1 VQSTVLDNIGAPT
14 APSESTATPAPVR
27 RRGGARL
34 RRRPE
39 RIGDVRPPR
48 GTGWAIALSLL
59 PALLVF
65 ATFFL
70 VPLGVL
76 VVTSLG
82 DWSGAG
88 FQYSGLDNFR
98 TMLGDDT
105 FWKAAKNTLTY
116 CFFGL
121 AIQLP
126 LGVLIGVMLSERL
139 PGWRFFRAIIF
150 VPYVISGA
158 AYALIFAL
166 FYNADHGLLNGV
178 VHTLGLGEGRD
189 WLYTSSSALPAVAGT
204 FVFIIGFNAI
214 LVMAE
219 VGSIPRELYEA
230 AELDGATVF
239 QRHRLITLPL
249 LRNVIGTLVLITLLG
264 YLALFDVVFILT
276 AGGPDN
282 ATVTLTLYAYRAYQA
297 GSWGYANAVGVT
309 IVLVGLLLI
318 VGARRAF
325 RIGERTL

>member
-1 VQSTVLDNIGAPT
+1 MQSTVLDHTGVA
-14 APSESTATPAPVR
+14 STPAASIATPAPAR
-27 RRGGARL
+27 RRGGVR
-34 RRRPE
+34 RRRPTRVGE
-39 RIGDVRPPR
+39 TRPPR
-48 GTGWAIALSLL
+48 GAGWAIALSLL

-70 VPLGVL
+70 VPLGML

-82 DWSGAG
+82 DWGGAG
-88 FQYSGLDNFR
+88 FDYVGLANFK
-98 TMLGDDT
+98 TMLADDT
-105 FWKAAKNTLTY
+105 FWKAAKNTLSY

-126 LGVLIGVMLSERL
+126 LGVLVGIMLSERL
-139 PGWRFFRAIIF
+139 PGWRVFRAIIF
-150 VPYVISGA
+150 VPFMISGA

-166 FYNADHGLLNGV
+166 FYNADHGLLNSV
-178 VHTLGLGEGRD
+178 IHTLGLGEGGD

-204 FVFIIGFNAI
+204 FVFIVGFNAI
-214 LVMAE
+214 LTMAE
-219 VGSIPRELYEA
+219 IAAIPRALYEA
-230 AELDGATVF
+230 AELDGASVF
-239 QRHRLITLPL
+239 QRHRLLTLPL
-249 LRNVIGTLVLITLLG
+249 LRNVVGTLVLITLLG
-264 YLALFDVVFILT
+264 YLAMFDVVFILT

-309 IVLVGLLLI
+309 IVLIGLLLI